1 MSLEHLQH
9 LVVNKAA
16 FGQTGKEPFVLGA
29 VGEEPVLE
37 GLVHMPVLLDIGTPH
52 NGYSS
57 VS

>member
-1 MSLEHLQH
+1 MGLERLQH
-9 LVVNKAA
+9 LVVKAA
-16 FGQTGKEPFVLGA
+16 ALGQRLKEPIVLGA

-37 GLVHMPVLLDIGTPH
+37 GLVHLFVLLDIGTPH